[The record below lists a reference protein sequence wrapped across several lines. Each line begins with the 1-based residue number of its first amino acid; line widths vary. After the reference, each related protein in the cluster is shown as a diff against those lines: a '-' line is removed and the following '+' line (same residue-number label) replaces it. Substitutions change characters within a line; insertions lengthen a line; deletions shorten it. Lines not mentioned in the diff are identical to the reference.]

1 MKKFYFALAVLG
13 TVAMVSCVKEIED
26 NNNTLNPTGKNTI
39 AFSINKGAVTRSGE
53 EVAAVTSGVTIPLG
67 KVKDGPS
74 FCMEETVT
82 DLDATAPITRGTPAY
97 TENVG
102 VLYTDMG
109 VYSAIGGDVTFS
121 MMNQNDGGSWLYY
134 HSYDSDP
141 WPSDGS
147 AAEYYLRMPVSMT
160 NVTGLG
166 ASAYSEGTITFSYTS
181 PDSAKEQQDIL
192 FAYTTMDKGTYFT
205 QKYNATGVPVYFNH
219 ALTGVKFA
227 IGNSEK
233 ELEDGVVSITEIKFT
248 GLATSGSC
256 VMSPQPKGS
265 GPVSAG
271 AAAWTLGSTTKEL
284 TSGTYETLV
293 DFKKKADEGGSFASK
308 GDYPDSFA
316 SDSNTNNLN
325 DADATQTFWLIPQ
338 TITNAV
344 QLTIS
349 YTYGGNPYTWSIDF
363 GELLEGAQWKAG
375 QLRTY
380 TIKIND
386 VNVKIE
392 DTVVPTETPNTTL
405 ISLITGEEILDENNQ
420 PHTFTAYGGTKSG
433 VHIYNTGNTDAYIRA
448 ALVGQW
454 LDLEGNPVFGFTD
467 YTAGKVVLVD
477 SWYQDQFVSHAG
489 KHGWFEDLPGY
500 KNNNEGIDNGN
511 ELNNWVF
518 QDGYYYYKNKVSAGA
533 KVPDDLFT
541 SYTVG
546 LNPAVVV
553 AGEVKDVYF
562 TLEIATQAISAKN
575 LDGTDATLSEAW
587 SKAGVTLSE

>member
-26 NNNTLNPTGKNTI
+26 TNNPLAPTGKNAI

-82 DLDATAPITRGTPAY
+82 DLDATAPVTRGTPAY

-109 VYSAIGGDVTFS
+109 VYSAIGGDVTFES
-121 MMNQNDGGSWLYY
+121 TGKTSSEGGWLYF

-147 AAEYYLRMPVSMT
+147 AAGYYLRMPATMT
-160 NVTGLG
+160 NVTLG
-166 ASAYSEGTITFSYTS
+166 NDAYATSGKIKFSYTS
-181 PDSAKEQQDIL
+181 PDSAKDQQDIL
-192 FAYTTMDKGTYFT
+192 FAYTTMDKDTYFT
-205 QKYNATGVPVYFNH
+205 QKYNTTGVPVYFNH

-227 IGNSEK
+227 IGNSED
-233 ELEDGVVSITEIKFT
+233 ELDNGVVSITEIKFT
-248 GLATSGSC
+248 GLVTSGSC

-265 GPVSAG
+265 GPVSAD
-271 AAAWTLGSTTKEL
+271 AAVWTLSSTTKEL
-284 TSGTYETLV
+284 TSDTYSETLV
-293 DFKKKADEGGSFASK
+293 DFEKGGSFANN

-338 TITNAV
+338 MITDGV

-349 YTYGGNPYTWSIDF
+349 YTYGGNPYTWTIDF
-363 GELLEGAQWKAG
+363 GELLSGAEWKAG

-386 VNVKIE
+386 VNLMITDDVTVAGSAADAYAGSYKDNVKI
-392 DTVVPTETPNTTL
+392 T
-405 ISLITGEEILDENNQ
+405 
-420 PHTFTAYGGTKSG
+420 
-433 VHIYNTGNTDAYIRA
+433 NTGNTDVFIRA
-448 ALVGQW
+448 AIVGQW
-454 LDLEGNPVFGFTD
+454 LDYKNRPVFGFTD
-467 YTAGKVVLVD
+467 KVNKLYLVE
-477 SWYQDQFVSHAG
+477 SWYEDQFVNKSRN
-489 KHGWFEDLPGY
+489 HGEFEDLAGY
-500 KNNNEGIDNGN
+500 DQDNPYNGWTLC
-511 ELNNWVF
+511 E
-518 QDGYYYYKNKVSAGA
+518 DGYYYYTTAVPPITDPENESAA
-533 KVPDDLFT
+533 QTTALF
-541 SYTVG
+541 SKYTVK
-546 LNPAVVV
+546 AVPSVEI
-553 AGEVKDVYF
+553 AGEATDPTTMHF
-562 TLEIATQAISAKN
+562 ELEISTQAISAHN
-575 LDGTDATLSEAW
+575 LEGKTYDWDEAW
-587 SKAGVTLSE
+587 ENATGTKPVKKTNQ